1 MNTEYVTDCIVEW
14 WNGTALVTWWEES
27 VVPWFSLEKW
37 LEVLNNVKESFNT
50 KWTET
55 STQWVA
61 NLTKWWTVNVAPWF
75 TKKKW
80 DDVLSKVPVAFK
92 DAFKAAANG
101 AIGFLNGVIDGV
113 ESLVNRAIDGLKK
126 LAEAASKIPG
136 VSFSIDIPN
145 VSLPRIPKF
154 STGGFPET
162 GSLFYANE
170 AGPELVGTIGGK
182 TAVAPNGEITG
193 IKEAVYDSGANTAQ
207 LLSTAIQLL
216 QIIADKDSTINID
229 GRELVSATDERR
241 NRNGFSFA

>member
-1 MNTEYVTDCIVEW
+1 MEW

-80 DDVLSKVPVAFK
+80 DDMLAKVPTAFK

-101 AIGFLNGVIDGV
+101 AVEFLNGVISGV
-113 ESLVNRAIDGLKK
+113 ESLVNHAIDGLKK
-126 LAEAASKIPG
+126 VSRSGKTKYRGLALVLIYPMYLFQESQNFRLVASQKQEA
-136 VSFSIDIPN
+136 F
-145 VSLPRIPKF
+145 
-154 STGGFPET
+154 
-162 GSLFYANE
+162 FYANE
-170 AGPELVGTIGGK
+170 ADPELVGTIGGK
-182 TAVAPNGEITG
+182 N
-193 IKEAVYDSGANTAQ
+193 SG
-207 LLSTAIQLL
+207 ST
-216 QIIADKDSTINID
+216 KWRN
-229 GRELVSATDERR
+229 
-241 NRNGFSFA
+241 NRN